1 MTDSYDDL
9 QASYGRC
16 LRKGHFIE
24 RFYTL
29 FMDSHPDIPPLFAG
43 TDFSR
48 QYMALRRGISSAIVH
63 AAGSRLAERTMA
75 AMADVHGSRGRAP
88 VPPALYPYWVDS
100 LVAAVAEFDPEYTP
114 QLGRRWRQ
122 AMETTTAFFV
132 SHY

>member
-1 MTDSYDDL
+1 MSENYDDL

-16 LRKGHFIE
+16 LRQGHFIE
-24 RFYTL
+24 RFYAL
-29 FMDSHPDIPPLFAG
+29 FMASHPDIAPLFAN
-43 TDFSR
+43 TDFSK

-75 AMADVHGSRGRAP
+75 AMADVHGRGGRAP

-100 LVAAVAEFDPEYTP
+100 LIAAVAEFDPQYTP
-114 QLGRRWRQ
+114 PLGRRWRE

-132 SHY
+132 RHY

>member
-16 LRKGHFIE
+16 LRQGHFIE

-29 FMDSHPDIPPLFAG
+29 FMGSHPAIPPLFAH

-75 AMADVHGSRGRAP
+75 TMADVHSSRGRAP
-88 VPPALYPYWVDS
+88 VRPELYPYWVDS

-114 QLGRRWRQ
+114 RLGQRWRQ
-122 AMETTTAFFV
+122 AMEATTAFFA